1 VELSYQGQ
9 LYRYLSGLTD
19 MSGVRSAS
27 RSGGLQMMM
36 PELERILEVEE
47 VSP

>member
-1 VELSYQGQ
+1 
-9 LYRYLSGLTD
+9 

-36 PELERILEVEE
+36 PELERILEFEE
-47 VSP
+47 VAP